1 MKNILITGT
10 KGFIGKNLAYEL
22 SDLFSI
28 HEINEDI
35 FESDNWGD
43 DLLKKLQDIDPDVI
57 FHIGACSDTLETDV
71 NYMMI
76 RNFEFTKILSEYSF
90 TNETKL
96 IYSSSAANYGT
107 NNLYPSN
114 LYGWSK
120 YVAEQFVIQNGGI
133 ALRYF
138 NVYGPGESNK
148 GRMASVAYQMLEK
161 IRNGE
166 EVKLFPGEPKRDF
179 VYIKDV
185 ISANIFAY
193 KNYDDLVYEYY
204 DVGCGESRTFEDV
217 MNILELPYTYYREDE
232 IPLGYQFFTQSNK
245 EKWMPGW
252 YPEYPLEM
260 GLKNYIENING
271 ENILLFKSKYD
282 K

>member
-22 SDLFSI
+22 SDLFLI

-43 DLLKKLQDIDPDVI
+43 ALLKKLQDIDPDVI

-90 TNETKL
+90 TSETKL

-232 IPLGYQFFTQSNK
+232 VPLGYQFFTQSNK

-252 YPEYPLEM
+252 YPEYTLEM

>member
-1 MKNILITGT
+1 MKNILITGS

-22 SDLFSI
+22 SDLFLI

-35 FESDNWGD
+35 FESDNWGEV
-43 DLLKKLQDIDPDVI
+43 LLKKLEDIDPDVI
-57 FHIGACSDTLETDV
+57 FHVGACSDTLETNV

-120 YVAEQFVIQNGGI
+120 YVAEQFVIQNGGV

-193 KNYDDLVYEYY
+193 KNYDDLTYEYY

-217 MNILELPYTYYREDE
+217 MNILELPYTYYKEDE
-232 IPLGYQFFTQSNK
+232 VPCGYQFFTQSNK

-252 YPEYPLEM
+252 YPEYTLEM
-260 GLKNYIENING
+260 GLKNYIQNING

>member
-1 MKNILITGT
+1 MKNILITGS
-10 KGFIGKNLAYEL
+10 KGFIGKNLSYEL
-22 SDLFSI
+22 SDLFLI

-35 FESDNWGD
+35 FESDNWD
-43 DLLKKLQDIDPDVI
+43 EVLLKKLKDINPDVI

-71 NYMMI
+71 NFMMI

-120 YVAEQFVIQNGGI
+120 YVAEQFVIQNGGV

-166 EVKLFPGEPKRDF
+166 EVKIFPGEPKRDF

-193 KNYDDLVYEYY
+193 KNYDDLTYEYY

-217 MNILELPYTYYREDE
+217 MNILELPYTYYKEDE
-232 IPLGYQFFTQSNK
+232 VPRGYQFFTQSNK

-252 YPEYPLEM
+252 CPEYTLET
-260 GLKNYIENING
+260 GLKNYIQNING

>member
-22 SDLFSI
+22 SDLFLI

-43 DLLKKLQDIDPDVI
+43 TLLKKLQDINPDVI

-90 TNETKL
+90 NSETKL

-232 IPLGYQFFTQSNK
+232 VPLGYQFFTQSNK

-252 YPEYPLEM
+252 YPEYTLEM
-260 GLKNYIENING
+260 GLKNYIEIING
-271 ENILLFKSKYD
+271 ENILL
-282 K
+282 